1 MAADDRLGVA
11 AGIGA
16 YFLWGLMPLYLK
28 LLGTLPAVDVLAHRV
43 IWSAAV
49 LAVVTAFA
57 GRGRVRAALGQP
69 RLLLLLSAS
78 TMMIAVNWLVYTS
91 AVLNGRALDTSLGYF
106 MLPLLNVAL
115 GVLLLNE
122 PFPRA
127 KRVAVGLAVA
137 GVAVLTTAHGA
148 LPWVSVVLALS
159 FGLYGLIRKF
169 TAIDAVSGL
178 LVETMLL
185 APLGVVWLASTPAG
199 VFGNDFELLLLL
211 AGSGIITALPLALFG
226 YAARRLSLSAIGFL
240 QYLAPSM
247 VFLIAW
253 LGFDEPLDPWK
264 MAAFG
269 LTWAG
274 IAVYLIDGLHRR
286 SIPAKA

>member
-1 MAADDRLGVA
+1 VTEERTYGLA
-11 AGIGA
+11 AGIAA
-16 YFLWGLMPLYLK
+16 YFIWGLLPLYLK
-28 LLGTLPAVDVLAHRV
+28 LLPALSAFDVLAHRI
-43 IWSAAV
+43 IWSAAA
-49 LAVVTAFA
+49 LGVVTLLVGG
-57 GRGRVRAALGQP
+57 GRRVLEALRRP
-69 RLLLLLSAS
+69 RLLLLLGAS
-78 TMMIAVNWLVYTS
+78 TLMIAVNWLVYTW

-115 GVLLLNE
+115 GMLLLNE
-122 PFPRA
+122 PLPRA

-137 GVAVLTTAHGA
+137 GVAVLTAAKGT

-159 FGLYGLIRKF
+159 FGLYGFIRKF
-169 TAIDAVSGL
+169 TVVDPVSGL
-178 LVETMLL
+178 LVETTLL
-185 APLGVVWLASTPAG
+185 APLGVAWLASTPAG
-199 VFGNDFELLLLL
+199 VFGYDRELLLL
-211 AGSGIITALPLALFG
+211 AASGVVTTVPLALFG
-226 YAARRLSLSAIGFL
+226 YAARRLSLSAMGFL

-253 LGFDEPLDPWK
+253 LGFDEPLDPWR
-264 MAAFG
+264 MAAFA